1 MIEYIKGK
9 ITYISNN
16 KLIIES
22 SGIGFCINTTNFFPL
37 NSEQTI
43 YTYIKKTETEDTIY
57 GFKDIKT
64 KELFLYFLTIKGIG
78 CKVALNIISRD
89 YNEIIN
95 ALNYKDIE
103 YFTKI
108 PKIGIN
114 MATNIVKNY
123 KGNYIYNNDLVNA
136 LVSLEYKK
144 SEIYKIIDKIDYNK
158 KIDQQIKDA
167 ILLLG

>member
-1 MIEYIKGK
+1 
-9 ITYISNN
+9 
-16 KLIIES
+16 
-22 SGIGFCINTTNFFPL
+22 
-37 NSEQTI
+37 
-43 YTYIKKTETEDTIY
+43 
-57 GFKDIKT
+57 
-64 KELFLYFLTIKGIG
+64 
-78 CKVALNIISRD
+78 
-89 YNEIIN
+89 
-95 ALNYKDIE
+95 
-103 YFTKI
+103 
-108 PKIGIN
+108 